1 MLKKKLVEDEKQ
13 ISLNIKNNLEDQ
25 IKVIE
30 SEKSKNNEFN
40 TSEIN
45 RLEESIKTLRNEL
58 DIERKLVE
66 DEKNNS
72 LNMKNNLEEN
82 IKILEQEKTK
92 NNELN
97 ILEANR
103 LEDSIKTLR
112 HELDVEKKLVEDEK
126 QNSLTMKNN
135 LEDQIKSIELEKS
148 TNNELKGLEAN
159 RLEES
164 IKTLRNELEIEKNL
178 VEEWKSNSSNIKNNL
193 EEQIKTLE
201 TENKN
206 IRDKS
211 NLSELSNMES
221 KRLEESIKG
230 LNIEIGIK
238 EKLIEEEKLMALN
251 VKNNFEDQITKLEQE
266 KSKNHELTILE
277 ANRLDSIIKNL
288 KHELEIEK
296 IRRAKRYKIL

>member
-1 MLKKKLVEDEKQ
+1 LVEDEKQ

-40 TSEIN
+40 TSEI
-45 RLEESIKTLRNEL
+45 
-58 DIERKLVE
+58 
-66 DEKNNS
+66 
-72 LNMKNNLEEN
+72 
-82 IKILEQEKTK
+82 
-92 NNELN
+92 
-97 ILEANR
+97 
-103 LEDSIKTLR
+103 
-112 HELDVEKKLVEDEK
+112 
-126 QNSLTMKNN
+126 
-135 LEDQIKSIELEKS
+135 
-148 TNNELKGLEAN
+148 N

-296 IRRAKRYKIL
+296 NSKSEEIQNSLIMKNNLEDQIKSIEKEKSKNINVKDLEINRLEENMKKLQHDFELQNKIIEEEKNTLDKMKNFFEEKN

>member
-1 MLKKKLVEDEKQ
+1 LK
-13 ISLNIKNNLEDQ
+13 
-25 IKVIE
+25 
-30 SEKSKNNEFN
+30 
-40 TSEIN
+40 
-45 RLEESIKTLRNEL
+45 
-58 DIERKLVE
+58 
-66 DEKNNS
+66 
-72 LNMKNNLEEN
+72 
-82 IKILEQEKTK
+82 
-92 NNELN
+92 
-97 ILEANR
+97 
-103 LEDSIKTLR
+103 
-112 HELDVEKKLVEDEK
+112 
-126 QNSLTMKNN
+126 
-135 LEDQIKSIELEKS
+135 
-148 TNNELKGLEAN
+148 
-159 RLEES
+159 
-164 IKTLRNELEIEKNL
+164 KNL

-296 IRRAKRYKIL
+296 NSKSEEIQNSLIMKNNLEDQIKSIEKEKSKNINVKDLEINRLEENMKKITT

>member
-1 MLKKKLVEDEKQ
+1 MNWMLK
-13 ISLNIKNNLEDQ
+13 
-25 IKVIE
+25 
-30 SEKSKNNEFN
+30 
-40 TSEIN
+40 
-45 RLEESIKTLRNEL
+45 
-58 DIERKLVE
+58 
-66 DEKNNS
+66 
-72 LNMKNNLEEN
+72 
-82 IKILEQEKTK
+82 
-92 NNELN
+92 
-97 ILEANR
+97 
-103 LEDSIKTLR
+103 
-112 HELDVEKKLVEDEK
+112 KKLVEDEK

-296 IRRAKRYKIL
+296 NSKSEEIQNSLIMKNNLEDQIKSIEKEKSKNINVKDLEINRLEENMKKITT

>member
-1 MLKKKLVEDEKQ
+1 
-13 ISLNIKNNLEDQ
+13 
-25 IKVIE
+25 
-30 SEKSKNNEFN
+30 
-40 TSEIN
+40 
-45 RLEESIKTLRNEL
+45 
-58 DIERKLVE
+58 
-66 DEKNNS
+66 
-72 LNMKNNLEEN
+72 
-82 IKILEQEKTK
+82 
-92 NNELN
+92 
-97 ILEANR
+97 LEANR

-112 HELDVEKKLVEDEK
+112 HELDVKKKLVEDEK

-296 IRRAKRYKIL
+296 NSKSEEIQNSLIMKNNLEDQIKSIEKEKSKNINVKDLEINRLEENMKKITT

>member
-1 MLKKKLVEDEKQ
+1 MNWMLKKKLVEDEKQ

-40 TSEIN
+40 TSEI
-45 RLEESIKTLRNEL
+45 
-58 DIERKLVE
+58 
-66 DEKNNS
+66 
-72 LNMKNNLEEN
+72 
-82 IKILEQEKTK
+82 
-92 NNELN
+92 
-97 ILEANR
+97 
-103 LEDSIKTLR
+103 
-112 HELDVEKKLVEDEK
+112 
-126 QNSLTMKNN
+126 
-135 LEDQIKSIELEKS
+135 
-148 TNNELKGLEAN
+148 N

-296 IRRAKRYKIL
+296 KFEERRDTKFFDYEK

>member
-1 MLKKKLVEDEKQ
+1 LK
-13 ISLNIKNNLEDQ
+13 
-25 IKVIE
+25 
-30 SEKSKNNEFN
+30 
-40 TSEIN
+40 
-45 RLEESIKTLRNEL
+45 
-58 DIERKLVE
+58 
-66 DEKNNS
+66 
-72 LNMKNNLEEN
+72 
-82 IKILEQEKTK
+82 
-92 NNELN
+92 
-97 ILEANR
+97 
-103 LEDSIKTLR
+103 
-112 HELDVEKKLVEDEK
+112 
-126 QNSLTMKNN
+126 
-135 LEDQIKSIELEKS
+135 
-148 TNNELKGLEAN
+148 
-159 RLEES
+159 
-164 IKTLRNELEIEKNL
+164 KNL

-296 IRRAKRYKIL
+296 KFEERRDTKFFDYEK